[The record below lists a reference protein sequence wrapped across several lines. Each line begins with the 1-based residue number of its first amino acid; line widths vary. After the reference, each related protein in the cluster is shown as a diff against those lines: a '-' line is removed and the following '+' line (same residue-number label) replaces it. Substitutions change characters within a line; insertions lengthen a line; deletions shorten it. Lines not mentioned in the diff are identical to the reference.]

1 MAKTG
6 GRERGL
12 QKARRRRSGA
22 SGGASSWKEKNARC
36 RKCKL
41 PECTRHRDHN
51 PAWGGCHARTVAP
64 SSACV
69 PPRRIRFAFA
79 ARPLINRAAASCSTM
94 YTPSTT
100 PYPPDRSLTAPRTG
114 GINEYAIWP
123 SAVDGHRTRAR
134 GAAER
139 NNPSTTP
146 TPPTGSAR
154 PRARRRPSHGAG
166 SESTTWVRRR
176 APEFCDGHLIGFGES
191 NTG

>member
-79 ARPLINRAAASCSTM
+79 ARPLINRAAASCSTDVHAQHD
-94 YTPSTT
+94 P
-100 PYPPDRSLTAPRTG
+100 
-114 GINEYAIWP
+114 
-123 SAVDGHRTRAR
+123 V
-134 GAAER
+134 
-139 NNPSTTP
+139 P
-146 TPPTGSAR
+146 T
-154 PRARRRPSHGAG
+154 
-166 SESTTWVRRR
+166 
-176 APEFCDGHLIGFGES
+176 
-191 NTG
+191 